1 MKRAVLTKF
10 TQDFGS
16 NGVVNQVQVT
26 YSNYEGSQSFNAT
39 VNLTEADGVGDMTRM
54 NVVQA
59 DAFARK
65 KLRDILVQ
73 PGIGELEEEEEEE
86 TGTDGAVGEPGTEVA
101 EQPVTEGDTVTNDFG

>member
-26 YSNYEGSQSFNAT
+26 YSNYEGSESFNAT
-39 VNLTEADGVGDMTRM
+39 VNLTEEDNVGDMTRM

-65 KLRDILVQ
+65 KLREILVQ
-73 PGIGELEEEEEEE
+73 PGIGELEEEEE
-86 TGTDGAVGEPGTEVA
+86 TDAVEEPGTEG
-101 EQPVTEGDTVTNDFG
+101 TEEV

>member
-65 KLRDILVQ
+65 KLRDLLLQ
-73 PGIGELEEEEEEE
+73 PGIGELEPEEGEEDTE
-86 TGTDGAVGEPGTEVA
+86 GTEVA
-101 EQPVTEGDTVTNDFG
+101 PETPAEGDTVTNDFG

>member
-10 TQDFGS
+10 SQDFGA
-16 NGVVNQVQVT
+16 NGVVNQVQVS
-26 YSNYEGSQSFNAT
+26 YSNYEGSESFNAT
-39 VNLTEADGVGDMTRM
+39 VNLTEEDGVGDMTRM

-73 PGIGELEEEEEEE
+73 PGIGELPEEEEPTPEEPE
-86 TGTDGAVGEPGTEVA
+86 EPVVEPEEA
-101 EQPVTEGDTVTNDFG
+101 

>member
-26 YSNYEGSQSFNAT
+26 YSNYEGSESFNAT

-65 KLRDILVQ
+65 KLREILVQ

-86 TGTDGAVGEPGTEVA
+86 PTPEPEVP
-101 EQPVTEGDTVTNDFG
+101 EEPEEV